1 MAQQIINTGEE
12 PNDGTGEPL
21 RSAFTAVNDNFSEI
35 YAAGPVGSN
44 VVISANTISRIGT
57 NGNLI
62 LAANGVG
69 NVQFNSSIEPAVN
82 AVFNI
87 GNPSA
92 QFKTIYAENF
102 IGNGAG
108 LTGIGSGGSGNS
120 ISNGASN
127 VVIATQDGN
136 VVISVDGSPNVA
148 VFQKRNVVFTANV
161 LPTANSVYD
170 IGTTNQRFR
179 DLYLAGETIF
189 LGNAQLSANSTAI
202 TITNPAGGRFI
213 FSAVG
218 DFGPYGNSSVESFL
232 PTYTGNLRSLQGNV
246 WTTANVRASNLLAN
260 NVVSTRDLLLSG
272 NIIGTPG
279 VTTLSGVT
287 FSITDGSLATLTVSN
302 SIIGTGFISLG
313 GNITGGNINTGGTI
327 NSNSGI
333 NTGGNITAVNVT
345 ATGNIVTGSGS
356 GGNITGANVISA
368 NTVAAAVVSAS
379 GNITANYFI
388 GNGSLLT
395 GLPESYSNAN
405 VASYLLTNTGN
416 IAAGT
421 FISNNIV
428 SANTLTFSANA
439 AQLVLQASNTAPVL
453 QPNANVS
460 FFIRT
465 QDAGT
470 YQFEFDTDGTLTVPT
485 AVYAPLV
492 STIDLVTNTIR
503 SDDSSAVT
511 VDDELSVSGVIR
523 TGQSVSAS
531 GNVIGDFFI
540 GNGRH
545 LTGIVAS
552 SIGVLPSLTVSGNIL
567 SGNVNVQQLL
577 RSTNISATGNII
589 GATGAKIDGFAI
601 GTITPE
607 DARFDDVTVLG
618 NLLVEKTTTAANIV
632 ANGTVSVSGQIT
644 AASVNSIGNLFAGNI
659 STANI
664 SATDINAVSLSTS
677 ANVSAQFFIGNGS
690 LLTGVVSSYGNSN
703 VQSYLPTYT
712 GNLVS
717 LQGNITTTA
726 NVSANNISASN
737 LLIASRLATTGDAL
751 IGGNLVVNGNTI
763 QVNVEELNVEDPVI
777 GLGRGANNAPLTVDD
792 GKSRGVQLWYYDTA
806 ETQAFVGWD
815 NANNV
820 LIAAANVEINNDIV
834 TVNNYGRFVTGNIT
848 AGSITSSGN
857 IITGSGTGGNITG
870 ANVISANTVVATAVA
885 ATTITASG
893 NVSLGS
899 ELLVNGNITANTY
912 FGSAAGLTFIPAG
925 NIVGTVALAQSANTA
940 NTVTASNQ
948 SNITSVGTLTA
959 LTVSGNVVVDTN
971 TLVVREDLN
980 AVGVGAAPTNK
991 LTVVDVAAAV
1001 SNVQVPAVFYSS
1013 NIIAGEQSLISV
1025 GRDSVNRANFGYLY
1039 AGNADSNNS
1048 VVLGV
1053 DGNAALSINADN
1065 VAAFEGNVQIGTILI
1080 DQANADISGLT
1091 SINTSVV
1098 SATGNIAAANFATAG
1113 QVSAAGNIVGNNVS
1127 AANLIVAAQASI
1139 TGNIS
1144 AGNISAANI
1153 SATGAVN
1160 TPLIQ
1165 TSTINA
1171 TGNISAA
1178 GNVIADNFIGNLVGS
1193 FTAPGS
1199 NTQVLFNENNVI
1211 GARNGLVFD
1220 YVGNILTVGGNITT
1234 TNAGSLNVAGAISV
1248 TGNVTVATGNINGGN
1263 ILGTLISASGN
1274 ITGGNLN
1281 TGGAISA
1288 TGNIFGANV
1297 NASGLISSVGAV
1309 IATGNVSG
1317 GNIITTGAISSTG
1330 TATVG
1335 NVNTGGVVSATGNV
1349 TGGNINS
1356 AGIVSAAGNVVGG
1369 NIDTAGTIT
1378 AVGTITG
1385 GNISTGGFVSATGNI
1400 IGGNL
1405 SGLGISGTL
1414 LTAAQ
1419 TNITSV
1425 GTLVDLSVTGT
1436 VTSGNVS
1443 TVGFVSATGNITA
1456 GNLISTTLSLSGNV
1470 ISDINSVNDIT
1481 TTGNITANNIAATT
1495 SININGNQ
1503 VATVDDATALAIALG

>member
-62 LAANGVG
+62 LAANGIG

-108 LTGIGSGGSGNS
+108 LTGIGGGGSGNS

-136 VVISVDGSPNVA
+136 VTISVDGTSNVA

-161 LPTANSVYD
+161 VPTADSIYD
-170 IGTTNQRFR
+170 IGSENQRFR

-202 TITNPAGGRFI
+202 TITNPDGGRFI
-213 FSAVG
+213 FTGTG
-218 DFGPYGNSSVESFL
+218 DFGPYGNSSVADFL

-260 NVVSTRDLLLSG
+260 NLVSTQNLSVAGNIVGLPGVTRLTNVIVDITTATVSNLTVNGSLTGSGSLSLSG
-272 NIIGTPG
+272 N
-279 VTTLSGVT
+279 V
-287 FSITDGSLATLTVSN
+287 
-302 SIIGTGFISLG
+302 
-313 GNITGGNINTGGTI
+313 TGGNINSIGNI
-327 NSNSGI
+327 NSN
-333 NTGGNITAVNVT
+333 GNITAVNLTT
-345 ATGNIVTGSGS
+345 AGNIITGTGS
-356 GGNITGANVISA
+356 GGNISGANVISA
-368 NTVAAAVVSAS
+368 NTVNATAASIT

-388 GNGSLLT
+388 GNGSQLT
-395 GLPESYSNAN
+395 GLPASYSNAN

-428 SANTLTFSANA
+428 SANTLTLSANA

-460 FFIRT
+460 LFIRT
-465 QDAGT
+465 QDADT

-485 AVYAPLV
+485 AMYSPLV

-503 SDDSSAVT
+503 SDDSTAVT

-523 TGQSVSAS
+523 TSQSVSAG

-540 GNGRH
+540 GNGRQ

-552 SIGVLPSLTVSGNIL
+552 TIGVLPSLTVSGNIL
-567 SGNVNVQQLL
+567 SGNVNVQGTVS
-577 RSTNISATGNII
+577 STNISASGNIV
-589 GATGAKIDGFAI
+589 GASGAKIDGFVI

-607 DARFDDVTVLG
+607 DARFDDVNVLG
-618 NLLVEKTTTAANIV
+618 NLLVEKTTTTANIV
-632 ANGTVSVSGQIT
+632 ANGTVSVSGQVT

-664 SATDINAVSLSTS
+664 SATNINAVSLSTS

-690 LLTGVVSSYGNSN
+690 LLTGIASSYGNSN

-717 LQGNITTTA
+717 LQGNIVTTA

-737 LLIASRLATTGDAL
+737 LLIASRMSTTGDAL
-751 IGGNLVVNGNTI
+751 IGGNLVVNGNTV

-777 GLGRGANNAPLTVDD
+777 GLGRGANNTPLTVND
-792 GKSRGVQLWYYDTA
+792 GKSRGVQLWYYDTQ
-806 ETQAFVGWD
+806 ESQAFMGW
-815 NANNV
+815 NTANSA
-820 LIAAANVEINNDIV
+820 LIAAANVSINNDVV
-834 TVNNYGRFVTGNIT
+834 TVNNYGRFITGNIT
-848 AGSITSSGN
+848 ASSVTASGN
-857 IITGSGTGGNITG
+857 IITGSGSGGNITG
-870 ANVISANTVVATAVA
+870 ANVISANTVNAIAVA

-899 ELLVNGNITANTY
+899 ELLVTGNITANTY

-980 AVGVGAAPTNK
+980 AVGVGTAPTNK
-991 LTVVDVAAAV
+991 LTVVDVASAV

-1025 GRDSVNRANFGYLY
+1025 GRDSVSRANFGYLY
-1039 AGNADSNNS
+1039 AGNANSNNS
-1048 VVLGV
+1048 VILGV
-1053 DGNAALSINADN
+1053 DGNTALSINADN

-1113 QVSAAGNIVGNNVS
+1113 QVSAAGNIIGNNVS

-1144 AGNISAANI
+1144 AGNIATANI

-1160 TPLIQ
+1160 VPLIQ

-1171 TGNISAA
+1171 TGNISAV
-1178 GNVIADNFIGNLVGS
+1178 GNVTADNFIGNLVGS
-1193 FTAPGS
+1193 FSAPGS

-1220 YVGNILTVGGNITT
+1220 YIGNILTVGGNITT

-1248 TGNVTVATGNINGGN
+1248 TGNITVATGNINGGN
-1263 ILGTLISASGN
+1263 ILSTLISASGN
-1274 ITGGNLN
+1274 INGGNLN
-1281 TGGAISA
+1281 TSGAISA
-1288 TGNIFGANV
+1288 AGNIFGANV

-1309 IATGNVSG
+1309 IAAGNVSG
-1317 GNIITTGAISSTG
+1317 GNIITTGVISSTG
-1330 TATVG
+1330 TVTVG

-1349 TGGNINS
+1349 TGGNINT
-1356 AGIVSAAGNVVGG
+1356 AGVVSAAGNVVGG

-1378 AVGTITG
+1378 AVGIITG

-1400 IGGNL
+1400 TGSNL
-1405 SGLGISGTL
+1405 SGVNITGTL

-1425 GTLVDLSVTGT
+1425 GTLTDLSVTGT